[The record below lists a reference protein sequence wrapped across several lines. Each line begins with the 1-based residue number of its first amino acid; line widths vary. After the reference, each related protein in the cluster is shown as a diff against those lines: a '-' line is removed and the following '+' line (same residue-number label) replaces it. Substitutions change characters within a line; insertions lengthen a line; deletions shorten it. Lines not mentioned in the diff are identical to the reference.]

1 MDAQAPPDADPR
13 FEQAV
18 AVLKAVADT
27 TRFQV
32 LWALT
37 QREHAVGQLAELVGA
52 HVAAV
57 SQHLARL
64 RAAGLVVSRREG
76 TRIFYRVAGDHVRTL
91 LEGAVVASQ
100 APPAGATDPAPTAA
114 TGAVAAGEA
123 AVARGAVRGRL
134 RPRPAPGG

>member
-100 APPAGATDPAPTAA
+100 APPAGATDQAPAA

-123 AVARGAVRGRL
+123 VARGAARGRL
-134 RPRPAPGG
+134 RPRPAPGA

>member
-1 MDAQAPPDADPR
+1 MDAQVPPDADQR
-13 FEQAV
+13 SEQAV

-27 TRFQV
+27 TRFRV

-37 QREHAVGQLAELVGA
+37 QREYAVGQLAELVGA

-64 RAAGLVVSRREG
+64 RAVGLVVSRREG

-91 LEGAVVASQ
+91 LEGAVVAAQ
-100 APPAGATDPAPTAA
+100 APPAAGVTEGAP
-114 TGAVAAGEA
+114 VAAAAADEA
-123 AVARGAVRGRL
+123 VVARGAVRGRL